1 MTERDQEFLPLYAVP
16 PGETLEE
23 LLSDRQITQTELAM
37 RMGRPLKT
45 INEIV
50 QGKAAI
56 TSDTAFQLER
66 VLGVS
71 ASFWTDLERQY
82 REDQDRVRLVRAL
95 ERDASWL
102 DSPKGSAQAWA
113 SARHERSP
121 YARSLSAEVLRR
133 RECAGLAEGLA
144 PARRGFSPVSRLQ
157 SL

>member
-1 MTERDQEFLPLYAVP
+1 MESWILPALRSSRHLMSRTTMTERDQEFLPLYAVP

-71 ASFWTDLERQY
+71 ASFWTDLERHY

-102 DSPKGSAQAWA
+102 DRFPLNDLRSAWHLPTVVLLLTF
-113 SARHERSP
+113 RRS
-121 YARSLSAEVLRR
+121 RSELR
-133 RECAGLAEGLA
+133 
-144 PARRGFSPVSRLQ
+144 
-157 SL
+157 